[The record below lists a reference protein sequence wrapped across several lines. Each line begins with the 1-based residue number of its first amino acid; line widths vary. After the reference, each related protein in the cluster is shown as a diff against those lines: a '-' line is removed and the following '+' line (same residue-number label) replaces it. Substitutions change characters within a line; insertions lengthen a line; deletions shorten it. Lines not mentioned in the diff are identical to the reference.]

1 MVQFYLNTAGK
12 SFVIDNGLN
21 KKEKKKQNQTKKY
34 HRCIA
39 ALICHRPKEQP
50 YVAVLC
56 TGTKTNHQECY
67 STRPEDKKDRPCDG
81 HAESLCYE
89 VVPIYFQREMINCL
103 NNQKSIFEFIND
115 SFTLKPDTEFHL
127 LVTEPP
133 CGWIRH
139 QYDPCMQWKIDF
151 EKAPH
156 LPTCSSR
163 ILIGSKMGIQGYV
176 SHLLKECIFI
186 KSLVILCAMNK
197 EYQKTEF
204 NSRAFSFDLPA
215 ISTLKYDPKRFN
227 PWPHVTTFKPMN
239 LVEIPSSV
247 SHSTEYSNQSNQEEV
262 KRHDDDNDDHE
273 GKDQKS
279 TVAIDQSVP
288 RNSTIKWSYNPC
300 DGSEKDENDTEEKYS
315 ISEKKI
321 EARLSQAVTKEFQA
335 ARRKEIEKDY
345 AEFTNL
351 LNLNDTLQELIT
363 KFDEYSTKK
372 EEDIRKLTNA
382 TEYSLEKQAQEL
394 LDGKYTKTFSKKWDT
409 KGLEK
414 DIEKFKDEGKKLIDA
429 QDFKADLVK
438 LLKDMSNIIVDCS
451 WKKYFDK
458 PTVSVQSTK

>member
-1 MVQFYLNTAGK
+1 MVKFYRNTAGK
-12 SFVIDNGLN
+12 SFIFDNRLN
-21 KKEKKKQNQTKKY
+21 ENEKKKQNQTKKY

-39 ALICHRPKEQP
+39 ALICQNPEKQP

-115 SFTLKPDTEFHL
+115 SFILKPDIEFHL

-139 QYDPCMQWKIDF
+139 QHDPCMQWKTDF

-204 NSRAFSFDLPA
+204 NKAFPFDLPA

-227 PWPHVTTFKPMN
+227 PRETTFKPMN

-273 GKDQKS
+273 GKDKKS
-279 TVAIDQSVP
+279 AVAIDQSVP
-288 RNSTIKWSYNPC
+288 RNSTMKWSYNPRN
-300 DGSEKDENDTEEKYS
+300 GSEKDENVTEEKYS

-335 ARRKEIEKDY
+335 ARRKEMEKDY
-345 AEFTNL
+345 AELAKL
-351 LNLNDTLQELIT
+351 LNLNDALQELIA

-372 EEDIRKLTNA
+372 EKDIIKLTDD
-382 TEYSLEKQAQEL
+382 TKTSLSKQAQEL
-394 LDGKYTKTFSKKWDT
+394 LNGKYIKTFSKKWDT
-409 KGLEK
+409 EDLEK
-414 DIEKFKDEGKKLIDA
+414 YIEKFKNEGKRLIDV
-429 QDFKADLVK
+429 QDLKADLVK
-438 LLKDMSNIIVDCS
+438 LLNNMSNIIVDCS

-458 PTVSVQSTK
+458 PMVSVQSTE